1 MLVKL
6 RIHLIDWRFLA
17 LILASL
23 FFVSSRAVF
32 GASAL
37 DQIRP
42 ASNLPEIDLRQIEKG
57 DVVGNRGSLGN
68 FHRGVYGES
77 VYFIHAPVATVGEK
91 MLHWNSARHP
101 ELEIK
106 TLREYR
112 WPAPASSW
120 DSLTLA
126 SAQPDDRWLLERTAQ
141 LALTT
146 DSPTDLHLTRAEIAS
161 FRDRAHQ
168 AGNRSATEPRD
179 TTVNAFWR
187 KLLRDRNNALASG
200 GLAGLPSYS
209 ADGVH
214 IETRAEFNDL
224 LKLAPA
230 IAARFRALTGGPPF
244 IAQAAP
250 AGLEIVPYWEASLVR
265 GHTNLKAAFLVAH
278 KGPASWQIADCTY
291 YTSDT
296 YFMSVTLYE
305 LWPQDD
311 GTIVWQTDFASAPFR
326 SFTGGLDRVFAG
338 NQMIKETE
346 QTAKLFRADVE
357 KNP

>member
-1 MLVKL
+1 MKL
-6 RIHLIDWRFLA
+6 RIHSIDRRFLA

-23 FFVSSRAVF
+23 FFNWSRVALA
-32 GASAL
+32 ASAL

-42 ASNLPEIDLRQIEKG
+42 ASNLPEIDLRQIEQG
-57 DVVGNRGSLGN
+57 DVAGNRGPLGN
-68 FHRGVYGES
+68 FNRGVYAES
-77 VYFIHAPVATVGEK
+77 VYFIHASVATVGEK

-112 WPAPASSW
+112 WPAPASAW
-120 DSLTLA
+120 DSLTLT
-126 SAQPDDRWLLERTAQ
+126 SAQRDDRWLLERTAQ
-141 LALTT
+141 LALTAG
-146 DSPTDLHLTRAEIAS
+146 SPTDLHVTRAEIAS
-161 FRDRAHQ
+161 FRDRTHQ

-179 TTVNAFWR
+179 ATVNAFWR
-187 KLLRDRNNALASG
+187 KLLRDRNNALVSG
-200 GLAGLPSYS
+200 GLAGLPAYS
-209 ADGVH
+209 ASGVR
-214 IETRAEFNDL
+214 IDTRAEFNNL

-230 IAARFRALTGGPPF
+230 IAGRFRALTGGSPF
-244 IAQAAP
+244 VAEAAS
-250 AGLEIVPYWEASLVR
+250 AGLEIVPYWEASLAR

-278 KGPASWQIADCTY
+278 KGSPSWQIADCTY

-305 LWPQDD
+305 LWPRDK

-338 NQMIKETE
+338 NQMVKETE